1 MGRINAVM
9 RRELL
14 TSLGRRPLMLWRE
27 YSFTH
32 MADVVRLD
40 SGVFVGS
47 GEVFTDPHSEET
59 ATHFMVIDMGRK
71 V

>member
-1 MGRINAVM
+1 
-9 RRELL
+9 
-14 TSLGRRPLMLWRE
+14 MLCRV

-47 GEVFTDPHSEET
+47 GEVFIDPESEKT
-59 ATHFMVIDMGRK
+59 STHFMVIDMGRK
-71 V
+71 VCTLPA